1 MLRLIRAGGK
11 LGDRFVSFLSFC
23 NTIKQLQGQGCNHPV
38 VADSL
43 EDRDDLRS
51 ATKLFEFFHL
61 LGMTAVGSSSTSFG
75 FLSETPDPDSHLSKD
90 TNWIIGDPTGAAARL
105 GCNSSLPGEKTEH
118 YSYELR
124 TTFRHLSIG
133 RHVFF
138 VTIRPKP
145 NCNI

>member
-51 ATKLFEFFHL
+51 ATKLFEFFYL
-61 LGMTAVGSSSTSFG
+61 TGMPGEILRRQALNIVF
-75 FLSETPDPDSHLSKD
+75 EVPDPDSHLSKD
-90 TNWIIGDPTGAAARL
+90 TNWIIGDATGAATRL
-105 GCNSSLPGEKTEH
+105 GCNSSLLVKRP
-118 YSYELR
+118 
-124 TTFRHLSIG
+124 SI
-133 RHVFF
+133 
-138 VTIRPKP
+138 TLTS
-145 NCNI
+145 